1 MGRVVFSRPTG
12 AIACVRVWTGKLA
25 PLVGGGVASGSLKE
39 ECANTLTFA
48 TGPFMTSASVRA
60 GVGEGCEVGR
70 LPEADALNKVG

>member
-1 MGRVVFSRPTG
+1 VC
-12 AIACVRVWTGKLA
+12 ACVDWQARAFGGWGGLS
-25 PLVGGGVASGSLKE
+25 VGFKE

-48 TGPFMTSASVRA
+48 TPVHATSASVRA